1 MPTLFIV
8 SINIGGVQNNIC
20 HFICVFDWAK
30 LKPVPSPVNWLYGF
44 TESARPPVSRTTG
57 TGFSFANQNADEM
70 ADIILYAADVYRNDK
85 QAWENL
91 VKQAMAEDFSWHNA
105 ANEYLDVY
113 HLLHP
118 EIIRYVRRRDW

>member
-1 MPTLFIV
+1 
-8 SINIGGVQNNIC
+8 
-20 HFICVFDWAK
+20 
-30 LKPVPSPVNWLYGF
+30 
-44 TESARPPVSRTTG
+44 
-57 TGFSFANQNADEM
+57 M

-85 QAWENL
+85 QSWANL
-91 VKQAMAEDFSWHNA
+91 VKQAMEEDFSWHNA

>member
-1 MPTLFIV
+1 MPSEFEPCGLSQMISMRYGTLPV
-8 SINIGGVQNNIC
+8 VRETGGLADSV
-20 HFICVFDWAK
+20 
-30 LKPVPSPVNWLYGF
+30 KPYNQF
-44 TESARPPVSRTTG
+44 TGEG

-85 QAWENL
+85 QAWANL

>member
-1 MPTLFIV
+1 MISMRYGTLPV
-8 SINIGGVQNNIC
+8 VRETGGLADSV
-20 HFICVFDWAK
+20 
-30 LKPVPSPVNWLYGF
+30 KPYNQF
-44 TESARPPVSRTTG
+44 TGEG

-85 QAWENL
+85 QAWANL
-91 VKQAMAEDFSWHNA
+91 VKQAMTEDFSWHNA